1 MDITLYWLSEVTMI
15 GVVLLGKLHIII
27 LHGAHTV
34 IVFCWIE

>member
-27 LHGAHTV
+27 LHGTHAV
-34 IVFCWIE
+34 IVFCWFE